1 MKDKIKQDSK
11 FIPVF
16 EPSLSFKDKL
26 SVLSAMNKKDISG
39 TSPIIKNFEN
49 KLAEKFNSK
58 KAVAVS
64 NGSVAI
70 DLAIQLLNLTEEDEV
85 ILPSFTIIS
94 CLSAV
99 MRSKAKP
106 IFCDVDRNSWN
117 MTLKNVQ
124 DVFTQNTK
132 AVLMVHTYGLTAE
145 APQIRNFC
153 DNNNLYLIE
162 DAAEAHGQE
171 IDGKLCGTF
180 GEIATLSFYANKHMT
195 TGEGG
200 ALLINDTDYYE
211 KALSMRNLDFDPSRR
226 FQHQNFYWNYR
237 LGGLQAALGISQ
249 IENITKTIN
258 KKMKQGEIYNK
269 VLNNNENLEI
279 PLTENLGSKN
289 HYWVYGIVIKN
300 KSRDDLASYLLDK
313 GIQTRKFFWPLHLQ
327 DALPKEFR
335 NGKELVVSEMLGNNG
350 LYIPLGEHIKEKDQI
365 HIGEEINSF
374 FNK

>member
-153 DNNNLYLIE
+153 DNNNLYLI
-162 DAAEAHGQE
+162 
-171 IDGKLCGTF
+171 IL
-180 GEIATLSFYANKHMT
+180 
-195 TGEGG
+195 
-200 ALLINDTDYYE
+200 
-211 KALSMRNLDFDPSRR
+211 
-226 FQHQNFYWNYR
+226 
-237 LGGLQAALGISQ
+237 
-249 IENITKTIN
+249 
-258 KKMKQGEIYNK
+258 
-269 VLNNNENLEI
+269 
-279 PLTENLGSKN
+279 
-289 HYWVYGIVIKN
+289 VY
-300 KSRDDLASYLLDK
+300 
-313 GIQTRKFFWPLHLQ
+313 
-327 DALPKEFR
+327 
-335 NGKELVVSEMLGNNG
+335 
-350 LYIPLGEHIKEKDQI
+350 
-365 HIGEEINSF
+365 
-374 FNK
+374 